1 MIGRTSPAVS
11 AATAI
16 DAALLTMAHRE
27 QRTPCQGW
35 DADLF
40 LSEDHTERAAAV
52 PLCAGC
58 EVLTLCGQYATE
70 IKAGFG
76 VWAGVDR
83 TPTSRKAAS

>member
-1 MIGRTSPAVS
+1 MS

-58 EVLTLCGQYATE
+58 DLLTCCHEYATE
-70 IKAGFG
+70 LKVSFG
-76 VWAGVDR
+76 VWAGTDW
-83 TPTSRKAAS
+83 TPTTRKEKNR